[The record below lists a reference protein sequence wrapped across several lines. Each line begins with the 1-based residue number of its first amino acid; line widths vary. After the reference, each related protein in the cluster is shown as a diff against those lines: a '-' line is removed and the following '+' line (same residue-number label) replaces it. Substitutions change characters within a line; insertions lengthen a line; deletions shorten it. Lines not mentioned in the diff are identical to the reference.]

1 MVRLVS
7 GALLALVVVLSATA
21 DARAEAPTTTRGQLE
36 KVYLQLSGMG

>member
-7 GALLALVVVLSATA
+7 GALLALVLVLAATA
-21 DARAEAPTTTRGQLE
+21 NAQAEAPTATRGQLE

>member
-7 GALLALVVVLSATA
+7 GAVLALVLVVSATTFVH
-21 DARAEAPTTTRGQLE
+21 AEEPTIARGQLE

>member
-7 GALLALVVVLSATA
+7 GALVALVVVLSAGVNAQAETPTA
-21 DARAEAPTTTRGQLE
+21 TRGQLE

>member
-7 GALLALVVVLSATA
+7 GAVLALVVVLSAAA
-21 DARAEAPTTTRGQLE
+21 DAQAEAPTATRGQLE

>member
-7 GALLALVVVLSATA
+7 GAVLALVVALSAA
-21 DARAEAPTTTRGQLE
+21 ANANAETPTQVRGQLE